1 MKKRDTVLKGW
12 ALAATMLLSG
22 AASAQTMAP
31 TIYIWDAGGVG
42 QAKPASWGNGD
53 AKEATE
59 RGGASV
65 LNITTRNFYEGAR
78 FDFQKPVTLDPYRED
93 GYLRLRVRFGSASSG
108 RGGRG
113 AGMPGM
119 EMPGMG
125 MPGMGMP
132 GMPGGG
138 MMPGG
143 MPGMGGGMP
152 GMPTTGAMP
161 SGMGGMPDMGG
172 MSRRGRRGRVVAPV
186 LNQMQAIVMLDK
198 GALFGRIEIDP
209 KARPASDGFQIL
221 MVRLKDMRPTPGA
234 EGAARRLI
242 LTGDKEAT
250 FALGQASFVVE
261 SDDVAVSIRRESDPV
276 GTQSSEIT
284 VRPNMPFNLVA
295 DVEAGISDVEV
306 SWNFDADN
314 AGLPLPKSNTGRGGG
329 MPGGYPGAMP
339 GMPGG
344 GMPMGMPGAMPGGMP
359 GMGMPGMPGGG
370 TMPGMGGAAPA
381 ERVDAT
387 GLSAQLKFP
396 NEEQD
401 YRVEVTVHDRSGKKE
416 DAKASILVHVRAS

>member
-1 MKKRDTVLKGW
+1 MKKRDGVLKSW
-12 ALAATMLLSG
+12 TLAATLLLAG

-42 QAKPASWGNGD
+42 QATPSSWGNGD

-78 FDFQKPVTLDPYRED
+78 FDFKTPVNLDAYRED
-93 GYLRLRVRFGSASSG
+93 GYLRMRVRLGSVRST

-113 AGMPGM
+113 GA
-119 EMPGMG
+119 

-138 MMPGG
+138 MMPGMGGAAPG
-143 MPGMGGGMP
+143 MMPGMPGAAPGMETPSGAPGMGGR
-152 GMPTTGAMP
+152 T
-161 SGMGGMPDMGG
+161 SWR
-172 MSRRGRRGRVVAPV
+172 SSRGRTATPV

-198 GALFGRIEIDP
+198 GALFGRVEINP
-209 KARPASDGFQIL
+209 RARPASDGFQIV
-221 MVRLKDMRPTPGA
+221 MVRLNDMRPTPGA

-261 SDDVAVSIRRESDPV
+261 SDDIAVSIRRESEPV
-276 GTQSSEIT
+276 STQTGEIT

-295 DVEAGISDVEV
+295 DVEAGVSDVEV

-314 AGLPLPKSNTGRGGG
+314 AGLPLPKSQNARGGG
-329 MPGGYPGAMP
+329 MPGMPGGFPGAGGMAMP
-339 GMPGG
+339 GA
-344 GMPMGMPGAMPGGMP
+344 GMPMGMPGAMPGAGMP
-359 GMGMPGMPGGG
+359 GMGVPGMPG
-370 TMPGMGGAAPA
+370 GMGGAAPA
-381 ERVDAT
+381 ERVDDT

-401 YRVEVTVHDRSGKKE
+401 YRVEVTVHDRAGKKE
-416 DAKASILVHVRAS
+416 DAKASILVHVRAQ